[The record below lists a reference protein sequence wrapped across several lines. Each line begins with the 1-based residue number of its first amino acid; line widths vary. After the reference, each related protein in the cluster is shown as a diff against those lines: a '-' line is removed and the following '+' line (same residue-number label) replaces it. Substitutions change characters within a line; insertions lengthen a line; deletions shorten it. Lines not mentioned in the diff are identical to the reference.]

1 MYVSYLLE
9 KDTSMYPNSVRHPS
23 LNLNPQNFVPAPPQ
37 YPDFT
42 GYHHVPGITNDPH
55 HSQTGA
61 WNPAYPAPREE
72 WTPYGPGTG
81 PSTSSTG
88 QLGFSPPEFSS
99 VQGPGLL
106 PSSINTSVGQ
116 LSPNSQRRNP
126 YDWMRRSA
134 PPSTSGG
141 KTRTKDKYRVVY
153 TDHQRLELE
162 KEFHYSRYITIRRKS
177 ELATA
182 LSLSERQ
189 VKIWFQNRRAK
200 ERKVNKK
207 KMQQPQPASTTTPT
221 PPNSALPSNV
231 SMVTSSSGGLVS
243 PSMPMTI
250 KEEY

>member
-9 KDTSMYPNSVRHPS
+9 KDSSMYPNSVRHPS

-61 WNPAYPAPREE
+61 WNPAYPPPREE

-99 VQGPGLL
+99 VQAPGLL

-134 PPSTSGG
+134 PPTNSGALFVL
-141 KTRTKDKYRVVY
+141 KSVN
-153 TDHQRLELE
+153 E
-162 KEFHYSRYITIRRKS
+162 KIIVF
-177 ELATA
+177 
-182 LSLSERQ
+182 
-189 VKIWFQNRRAK
+189 
-200 ERKVNKK
+200 
-207 KMQQPQPASTTTPT
+207 
-221 PPNSALPSNV
+221 
-231 SMVTSSSGGLVS
+231 
-243 PSMPMTI
+243 
-250 KEEY
+250 

>member
-23 LNLNPQNFVPAPPQ
+23 LNLNPQNFVPTTPQ

-61 WNPAYPAPREE
+61 WNPAYAPREE

-81 PSTSSTG
+81 ASTSSTG

-99 VQGPGLL
+99 VQAPGLL
-106 PSSINTSVGQ
+106 PSSLNTSVGQ

-134 PPSTSGG
+134 PPLNSGAFL
-141 KTRTKDKYRVVY
+141 K
-153 TDHQRLELE
+153 
-162 KEFHYSRYITIRRKS
+162 
-177 ELATA
+177 
-182 LSLSERQ
+182 
-189 VKIWFQNRRAK
+189 
-200 ERKVNKK
+200 
-207 KMQQPQPASTTTPT
+207 
-221 PPNSALPSNV
+221 
-231 SMVTSSSGGLVS
+231 
-243 PSMPMTI
+243 PMNEI
-250 KEEY
+250 HIV